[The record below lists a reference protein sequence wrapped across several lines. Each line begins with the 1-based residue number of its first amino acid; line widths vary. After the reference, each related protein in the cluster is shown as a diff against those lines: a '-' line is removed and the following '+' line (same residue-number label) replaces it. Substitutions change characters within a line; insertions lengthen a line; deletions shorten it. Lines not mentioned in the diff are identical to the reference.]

1 VALKRIAGTETYRKK
16 LYAVSAS
23 MYSAQ
28 SVFFVLTPSIQG
40 TGVQLLK
47 EIRRDLNGDTHLFQF
62 AAIVS

>member
-23 MYSAQ
+23 MYNAQ

-40 TGVQLLK
+40 TEAQLLK
-47 EIRRDLNGDTHLFQF
+47 ETRRDLNADAHLSRFV
-62 AAIVS
+62 AIVS